1 MIGVKSREENKSTLF
16 ETTAG
21 IGAGYATYTQ
31 AKKLARK
38 PYGRY
43 IIKQLDKLD
52 ARESFEFSKAAK
64 EALKNNISLE
74 IIAKIT
80 GLPIEKVQQLKEES

>member
-1 MIGVKSREENKSTLF
+1 MLIAEYSYETDIKVQRREAFREGAEQTKI
-16 ETTAG
+16 ET
-21 IGAGYATYTQ
+21 
-31 AKKLARK
+31 
-38 PYGRY
+38 
-43 IIKQLDKLD
+43 
-52 ARESFEFSKAAK
+52 AK